1 MKGFALSS
9 SRSFQR
15 ADVVSQRPVGG
26 VIKRGFDIGAASLG
40 LIFFSPLLLLI
51 ACLIAFSD
59 GGPAFQRHLRIGR
72 GGCIFTCLMFRTTV
86 EEASGLAPSQLRA
99 LQDARANGTVAEAFE
114 RGQHVTPIGA
124 VLTKLG
130 LVELPQFINI
140 LRGDMSIVGP
150 RPVAPGELEIQ
161 GSAAEYYLKSRPG
174 LTGPWRLGASDEA
187 SHAHRPTFERF
198 YAENW
203 SFLGDLRIIARSVS
217 AASSARS
224 G

>member
-1 MKGFALSS
+1 
-9 SRSFQR
+9 
-15 ADVVSQRPVGG
+15 
-26 VIKRGFDIGAASLG
+26 
-40 LIFFSPLLLLI
+40 
-51 ACLIAFSD
+51 
-59 GGPAFQRHLRIGR
+59 
-72 GGCIFTCLMFRTTV
+72 
-86 EEASGLAPSQLRA
+86 
-99 LQDARANGTVAEAFE
+99 
-114 RGQHVTPIGA
+114 

-130 LVELPQFINI
+130 LVELPQLINI

-150 RPVAPGELEIQ
+150 RPVAPGELEVQ